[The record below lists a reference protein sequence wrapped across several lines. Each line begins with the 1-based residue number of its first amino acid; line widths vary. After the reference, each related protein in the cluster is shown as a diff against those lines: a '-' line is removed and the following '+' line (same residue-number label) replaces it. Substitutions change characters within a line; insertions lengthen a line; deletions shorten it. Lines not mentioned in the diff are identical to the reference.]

1 MSAAARQVLGAAF
14 GRRAS
19 AVAGRCWYDHIVVGA
34 GAAGSVLASRL
45 ASEGSR
51 VLLLES
57 GAIPVPVRS
66 NGWRS
71 ILTSSSSSSSAPG
84 HASYGSR
91 SRAAGVWAWG
101 HAEDYDSWAA
111 AAGEPGIWSHEALL
125 PHFRRS
131 QSKLF
136 PNLPHHRDDAVQK
149 Q

>member
-71 ILTSSSSSSSAPG
+71 ILTSSSSSSSAP
-84 HASYGSR
+84 
-91 SRAAGVWAWG
+91 
-101 HAEDYDSWAA
+101 
-111 AAGEPGIWSHEALL
+111 
-125 PHFRRS
+125 
-131 QSKLF
+131 
-136 PNLPHHRDDAVQK
+136 
-149 Q
+149 